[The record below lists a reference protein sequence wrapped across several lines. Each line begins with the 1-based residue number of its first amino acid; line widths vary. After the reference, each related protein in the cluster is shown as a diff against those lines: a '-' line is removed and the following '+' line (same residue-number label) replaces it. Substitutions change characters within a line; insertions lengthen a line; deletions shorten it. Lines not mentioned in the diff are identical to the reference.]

1 MCVKKVNRECVHNIP
16 KLCVYLS
23 AKSTDLIRVLLQGG
37 MVVVL
42 SVEFGGNALWEESK
56 QAV

>member
-42 SVEFGGNALWEESK
+42 SVEFGGNAL
-56 QAV
+56 